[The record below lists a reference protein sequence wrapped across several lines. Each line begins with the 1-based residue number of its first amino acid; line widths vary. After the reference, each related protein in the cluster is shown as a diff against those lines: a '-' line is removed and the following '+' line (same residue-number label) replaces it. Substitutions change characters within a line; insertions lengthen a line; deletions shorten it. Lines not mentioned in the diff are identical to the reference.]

1 MMLIRRARFDP
12 AKSCNAKTCALGREP
27 KAIVSDLVL
36 EREFGPGKQTH
47 RDSRRFLRDK
57 AARGRAVETGYNERL
72 SNFGWTRGNCMQAII
87 AHGVSPLICAP
98 EKL

>member
-36 EREFGPGKQTH
+36 ECEFGPGKQTAGA
-47 RDSRRFLRDK
+47 SF
-57 AARGRAVETGYNERL
+57 AAKPRVD
-72 SNFGWTRGNCMQAII
+72 
-87 AHGVSPLICAP
+87 VP
-98 EKL
+98 